1 MQEFWNK
8 RYSESKYIYGKKPNQ
23 FLKEELSLL
32 PAGRILFL
40 GEGEGRNA
48 VYAAAH
54 GWYVDAVDFS
64 KTGKEKAE
72 KLAAEHGVKINYSI
86 EDLSQFTPQQN
97 FYDAAALIFIHL
109 NDELRSAVNKKAIA
123 ALKPGGKIILEVFEK
138 DQIKNE
144 SGGPKD
150 EELLYSL
157 EDVINDFI
165 ELDFEKF
172 AKETI
177 ELNEGEYHKGKAAV
191 IRFVGVK
198 N

>member
-23 FLKEELSLL
+23 FLKEELSIL

-48 VYAAAH
+48 VYAATL
-54 GWYVDAVDFS
+54 GWDVDAVDYS
-64 KTGKEKAE
+64 KSGKAKAE
-72 KLAAEHGVKINYSI
+72 KLAAEHGVKINYRI
-86 EDLSQFTPQQN
+86 EDLSQFMPQQN

-109 NDELRSAVNKKAIA
+109 NDELRSAVNQKAIA
-123 ALKPGGKIILEVFEK
+123 ALKPGGKIILEAFEK
-138 DQIKNE
+138 EQIKNE

-165 ELDFEKF
+165 DLDFEKL
-172 AKETI
+172 AKETV

-198 N
+198 K

>member
-23 FLKEELSLL
+23 FLKEELSIL

-48 VYAAAH
+48 VYAATL
-54 GWYVDAVDFS
+54 GWDVDAVDYS
-64 KTGKEKAE
+64 KSGKAKAE
-72 KLAAEHGVKINYSI
+72 KLAAEHGVKINYRI
-86 EDLSQFTPQQN
+86 EDLSQFMPQQN

-109 NDELRSAVNKKAIA
+109 NDELRSAVNQKAIA
-123 ALKPGGKIILEVFEK
+123 ALKPGGKIILEAFEK
-138 DQIKNE
+138 EQIKNE

-157 EDVINDFI
+157 EEVINDFI
-165 ELDFEKF
+165 DLDFEKL
-172 AKETI
+172 AKETV

-198 N
+198 K